1 MGSAAWQPTARRADG
16 VVPLKSKGLRMR
28 RADGGSPGQG
38 RQRSESH
45 LHWGGGSASLSFL
58 TQIPGNTFPDSPR
71 NNVQANILA
80 SSHDSVMLAHKMS
93 LHSMGGKQPQGEAHQ
108 QSPDPGR
115 GRNQNSL
122 RVCGGGLALPTS

>member
-1 MGSAAWQPTARRADG
+1 MEE
-16 VVPLKSKGLRMR
+16 VLVK
-28 RADGGSPGQG
+28 G